1 MKCFWV
7 SKKFMN
13 WYDVGTMENSLP
25 HEFVNIE
32 SLFCGRGNSSLSPP
46 SSILNLPANS
56 VIQIDNNKTTK
67 INQMK
72 KERKTIKPLASM
84 KTSINFKMYR
94 LYPLEN
100 NHQRI
105 LSLP

>member
-32 SLFCGRGNSSLSPP
+32 SLFCGPGNSSLSPP

-56 VIQIDNNKTTK
+56 VIQIDNNKTEQKSTK
-67 INQMK
+67 
-72 KERKTIKPLASM
+72 
-84 KTSINFKMYR
+84 
-94 LYPLEN
+94 
-100 NHQRI
+100 
-105 LSLP
+105 